1 VQDLPFST
9 RRGSDGHGTTHRIE
23 TAPFCSIFG
32 TWSLPRLAKDSHRK
46 AATVRFFRPEQG
58 YAHDVLVLLA
68 VSQYIRNLGAYCEL
82 HIKLI
87 AQILH
92 LVYLL
97 QG

>member
-1 VQDLPFST
+1 MRTLSGRDRVCQDNLRT
-9 RRGSDGHGTTHRIE
+9 NGTI
-23 TAPFCSIFG
+23 IVDYIM
-32 TWSLPRLAKDSHRK
+32 PRLAKDSHRK

-82 HIKLI
+82 HIQLI